1 MYIVIAGGGVGG
13 SHVGQMLANR
23 KDDVVIIDQDQARCE
38 KLYAETGIITINGGA
53 TDILTLKEAGIE
65 RADVAIGTLYNDSDN
80 LAFSLLAHSLGVPKI
95 MAKMRHPDYAEAYR
109 FAGVTTICNMIEL
122 FQNKII
128 MELENPNIQ
137 IISQIRIDTLL
148 VMAKYPKSGPKE
160 GISIRE
166 LAQHHAFSHDC
177 VFAGILNEKTEK
189 ITMPRGNDLVF
200 PGDRLFLVINR
211 QQIPG
216 ISHFLRK

>member
-1 MYIVIAGGGVGG
+1 MYVVIAGGGVGG
-13 SHVGQMLANR
+13 AHVGQMLASR
-23 KDDVVIIDQDQARCE
+23 KDDVVIIEQDQARCE
-38 KLYAETGIITINGGA
+38 QLYAETGIITINGGA

-65 RADVAIGTLYNDSDN
+65 RADVAIGTLYHDSDN
-80 LAFSLLAHSLGVPKI
+80 LAFSLLAHSLGVAKI

-137 IISQIRIDTLL
+137 IITQLRGDTLL
-148 VMAKYPKSGPKE
+148 IMAKYPDNGPVD
-160 GISIRE
+160 GISIVD
-166 LAQHHAFSHDC
+166 LAQISSFSHNC
-177 VFAGILNEKTEK
+177 VFAGILNEKTGK
-189 ITMPRGNDLVF
+189 IIMPRGQDRVF
-200 PGDRLFLVINR
+200 PGDKLFLVVNR

-216 ISHFLRK
+216 ISHYLRG

>member
-1 MYIVIAGGGVGG
+1 MYVVIAGGGVGG

-23 KDDVVIIDQDQARCE
+23 KDDVVIIDHDQARCE
-38 KLYAETGIITINGGA
+38 KLYAETGIISINGEA

-65 RADVAIGTLYNDSDN
+65 RADVAIATLYKDIDN
-80 LAFSLLAHSLGVPKI
+80 LAFSLLAHSFGVPKI

-128 MELENPNIQ
+128 MELENPDIQ
-137 IISQIRIDTLL
+137 IISQIKLDTLL
-148 VMAKYPKSGPKE
+148 VMVKYPEKSSAE
-160 GISIRE
+160 GISISE
-166 LAQHHAFSHDC
+166 LSQQKAFSHDC
-177 VFAGILNEKTEK
+177 VFAGILHEESEK
-189 ITMPRGNDLVF
+189 ITMPRGDDRVF
-200 PGDRLFLVINR
+200 PGDRLFLVINSR
-211 QQIPG
+211 LVPG

>member
-1 MYIVIAGGGVGG
+1 MYVVIAGGGVGG
-13 SHVGQMLANR
+13 AHVGQMLANR
-23 KDDVVIIDQDQARCE
+23 KDDVVIIEQDQARCE
-38 KLYAETGIITINGGA
+38 KLYAETGIISINGGA

-65 RADVAIGTLYNDSDN
+65 RADVAIGTLYKDSDN
-80 LAFSLLAHSLGVPKI
+80 LTFALLAHSLGVPKI

-137 IISQIRIDTLL
+137 IITQIKGDTLL
-148 VMAKYPKSGPKE
+148 IMAKYPTNGPVD
-160 GISIRE
+160 GISIVD
-166 LAQHHAFSHDC
+166 LSQINVFSHNC
-177 VFAGILNEKTEK
+177 VFAGILNEKTGK
-189 ITMPRGNDLVF
+189 IIMPRGHDLVF
-200 PGDRLFLVINR
+200 PGDRLFLVVNR

-216 ISHFLRK
+216 ISHHLRE